1 MQDVDSREEMKE
13 AKEGCNKGG
22 KKDRCFRVVLPVT
35 YTMPDGSEITIEE
48 KEDRKML
55 RSWYQTN
62 PGYDEKPMLQ
72 FPVTIKWY
80 DGEMQDVDSREE
92 MKEAKE
98 TCEEGGND

>member
-1 MQDVDSREEMKE
+1 
-13 AKEGCNKGG
+13 
-22 KKDRCFRVVLPVT
+22 
-35 YTMPDGSEITIEE
+35 
-48 KEDRKML
+48 
-55 RSWYQTN
+55 
-62 PGYDEKPMLQ
+62 MLQ

>member
-22 KKDRCFRVVLPVT
+22 KKDRCFRLVLPVT

-55 RSWYQTN
+55 RSWYQNN